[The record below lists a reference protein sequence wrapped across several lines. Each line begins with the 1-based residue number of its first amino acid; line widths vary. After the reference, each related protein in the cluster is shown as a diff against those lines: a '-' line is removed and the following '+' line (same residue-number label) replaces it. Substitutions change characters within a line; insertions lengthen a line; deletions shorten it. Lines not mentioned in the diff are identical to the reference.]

1 MNVEKVLFKRVDHD
15 VSGLL
20 KYIEMGDIGLP
31 DIQRPF
37 VWRAAKVRDL
47 FDSMYRGFPVGYL
60 LFWENANM
68 SGAKAIGFGEKPHLV
83 PARLI
88 VDGQQRLTSLYS
100 VMRGVQVL
108 DANYRKTRIEIAF
121 RPRDGRFDVS
131 DAAIRKDPEWI
142 PTVSALWSSGKGS
155 WSFITAFI
163 EGLRAKREVSADEA
177 DTISRNLDRLFD
189 LQTYPLTALEIAP
202 TVTEEEVADIFVRI
216 NSLGAKLNQADFILT
231 LMSVFW
237 DEGRADLERFCREA
251 RVPSTAD
258 ASPFNYFIQPQ
269 PDQLLRAAV
278 AYGFRRARLE
288 TVYSI
293 LRGKDLETGQFSA
306 ATRDTQFGLLHA
318 AQASVLDLLSWHE
331 FWKVPQAAG
340 FLDASMISSQTNLIY
355 GYALF
360 LIGRHEHSLGWW
372 ELRQLMARWLF
383 MTALTG
389 RYSGSSET
397 IMDQDLN
404 RLKQASDADAF
415 VRVIQGQIE
424 DALTEDYWR
433 ITLPNAL
440 VSAGARSPYLFAYQA
455 ALNLLDARALFSKD
469 KVQTLFAP
477 GIKAK
482 KSPLERHHLFPKAYL
497 QSIGIDASVDAN
509 QIANMA
515 IIGWEVNGAISDD
528 PPSKYWPDWVHRFS
542 SGLDDLATMRYWHAL
557 PEGWESMAYEE
568 FLETRRRLMA
578 AVIRDGFLALG
589 DAPHSM
595 GESELS

>member
-1 MNVEKVLFKRVDHD
+1 MNDEKVLFKRVDHD

-37 VWRAAKVRDL
+37 VWGAAKVRDL
-47 FDSMYRGFPVGYL
+47 FDSMFRGFPVGYL
-60 LFWENANM
+60 LFWENANTN
-68 SGAKAIGFGEKPHLV
+68 GARAIGFGEKPHQV

-100 VMRGVQVL
+100 VMRGVPVL
-108 DANYRKTRIEIAF
+108 DSNYRGVRIEIAF
-121 RPRDGRFDVS
+121 RPRDGRFEVT
-131 DAAIRKDPEWI
+131 DAAIRRDPEWI
-142 PTVSALWSSGKGS
+142 PSVSSLWSSRKSSRTLING
-155 WSFITAFI
+155 FID
-163 EGLRAKREVSADEA
+163 GLKAKRLVSEDEEE
-177 DTISRNLDRLFD
+177 TVSRNLDRLFD

-202 TVTEEEVADIFVRI
+202 TVSEEEVADIFVRI

-237 DEGRADLERFCREA
+237 DQGRANLERFCREA
-251 RVPSTAD
+251 RTPSLGN

-269 PDQLLRAAV
+269 PDQLLRASV
-278 AYGFRRARLE
+278 AFGFRRARLE

-306 ATRDTQFGLLHA
+306 EARDAQFDVLRA
-318 AQASVLDLLSWHE
+318 AQTSVLDLLSWHE

-340 FLDASMISSQTNLIY
+340 FLDATMISSQTNLIY

-360 LIGRHEHSLGWW
+360 LIGHHQYGLGWW
-372 ELRQLMARWLF
+372 QLRRLMARWLF

-397 IMDQDLN
+397 VMDQDLN
-404 RLKQASDADAF
+404 RLRQAPDGDAF
-415 VRVIQGQIE
+415 VRVIQDQI
-424 DALTEDYWR
+424 DGALTDDYWK

-455 ALNLLDARALFSKD
+455 ALNLLDARGLFAKD

-477 GIKAK
+477 GIKSK
-482 KSPLERHHLFPKAYL
+482 KTPLERHHLFPKAYL
-497 QSIGIDASVDAN
+497 QSIGIEASVDVN

-515 IIGWEVNGAISDD
+515 IVGWEVNGAISDD
-528 PPSKYWPDWVHRFS
+528 APSTYWPDWVKRFS
-542 SGLDDLATMRYWHAL
+542 SGPDDLARMRNWHAL
-557 PEGWESMAYEE
+557 PQGWESMPYQK
-568 FLETRRRLMA
+568 FLESRRGLMA
-578 AVIRDGFLALG
+578 AVIRDGFRQLESAS
-589 DAPHSM
+589 DAA
-595 GESELS
+595 GGVET